1 MKEVLM
7 SQQRFLRT
15 WSFMFLTILVLPTTH
30 FVAGQK
36 RVGPN
41 PDSRWCSTNNAV
53 TLIQQQLGAAKLLDN
68 TSSRIAVLVRAAD
81 LLWSRD
87 ENKARE
93 VFMEAFELAESDLK
107 ESLESQTGTVSGPR
121 IPPRDQRF
129 VVIAAVAKRDRRWAD
144 ELTNKVLRTE
154 NKEDRSNDQK
164 GPQRNLA
171 VASKLLESAL
181 LLLPGDIAA
190 ATMLAERSFAHPA
203 SLNLPIFLYKLS
215 DSNQALADE
224 LYLKALNTYRAQA
237 PNEVFY
243 LSAYPFGSNREVV
256 DLPSFA
262 LYKVPLR
269 FVPNKLLQRLFI
281 EAILTQAKAA
291 SQGTAESGLD
301 FRSIQQLWLALTRL
315 DPQIANL
322 QPELSQASH
331 AARESLLSLLSPPTQ
346 ISLAAKVGDSTP
358 PTTLSFSEQVKLA
371 EKEPNLNRHDYL
383 LVQLLLRASDT
394 VSLEDVLAACDK
406 ISDSRVRQQVL
417 SWIYFWRTQS
427 AIKEK
432 QFEDA
437 RRLATNVE
445 ELDQRTYLYSEIA
458 RELLTSIESE
468 SQARRVLDEVHQA
481 ALKAPN
487 TVVTARSLLAVAYL
501 YLSIDLNSSI
511 LVISDAVK
519 VINRIEAPDFS
530 ISAVMRKI
538 EGQDYG
544 VYAAI
549 QAPGFSPENVFRSL
563 FKLSPEDALLQAGG
577 LSDKKLRAL
586 TMLAIAEACLQQP
599 QPSGKRNG
607 RKS

>member
-1 MKEVLM
+1 MR
-7 SQQRFLRT
+7 QQQFLRI
-15 WSFMFLTILVLPTTH
+15 WSFIFLAILVLPTTR
-30 FVAGQK
+30 FVVGQK
-36 RVGPN
+36 RVDPN
-41 PDSRWCSTNNAV
+41 PNSRWCSTNNAV
-53 TLIQQQLGAAKLLDN
+53 TLIQQQVDAAKLLDK

-81 LLWSRD
+81 VLWFQN
-87 ENKARE
+87 EKKARE
-93 VFMEAFELAESDLK
+93 VFKEAFELAESDLK
-107 ESLESQTGTVSGPR
+107 ESLESQSGTVSGPR

-144 ELTNKVLRTE
+144 ELTNQVLRAE
-154 NKEDRSNDQK
+154 NKEDPDQK
-164 GPQRNLA
+164 GSQRNIA

-181 LLLPGDIAA
+181 LLLPGEIAA

-224 LYLKALNTYRAQA
+224 LYLKALNTYRAQS
-237 PNEVFY
+237 PNEFFY

-262 LYKVPLR
+262 LYKVPPR
-269 FVPNKLLQRLFI
+269 FVPNKLLQRLFM

-291 SQGTAESGLD
+291 SQSTAASGLD
-301 FRSIQQLWLALTRL
+301 FRAIQQLWLALTRL
-315 DPQIANL
+315 EPQIANS
-322 QPELSQASH
+322 QPELSQASQ
-331 AARESLLSLLSPPTQ
+331 AARESLFSLLSPSTQ
-346 ISLAAKVGDSTP
+346 VRLTAKVGDSTP
-358 PTTLSFSEQVKLA
+358 PTILSFSEQVKLA
-371 EKEPNLNRHDYL
+371 EKEPNLDRHDYL

-394 VSLEDVLAACDK
+394 VSLEDVLSACDK
-406 ISDSRVRQQVL
+406 ISDSKVRQEVL

-432 QFEDA
+432 RFEDA

-487 TVVTARSLLAVAYL
+487 TVMTARSLLAVAYL
-501 YLSIDLNSSI
+501 YLKIDLNSSI
-511 LVISDAVK
+511 LVITDALK

-530 ISAVMRKI
+530 TSVVMRKI
-538 EGQDYG
+538 EGKEYG

-563 FKLSPEDALLQAGG
+563 LKLSPEDALLQAGG
-577 LSDKKLRAL
+577 LSDKTLRAL

-599 QPSGKRNG
+599 QPGGTRNS
-607 RKS
+607 RKY

>member
-1 MKEVLM
+1 MK
-7 SQQRFLRT
+7 QQRFLRI
-15 WSFMFLTILVLPTTH
+15 WSFMFLTILVLPTTR
-30 FVAGQK
+30 FVVGQK

-41 PDSRWCSTNNAV
+41 PNSHWCSTNNAV
-53 TLIQQQLGAAKLLDN
+53 TLIQQQVDAAKLLDK

-81 LLWSRD
+81 VLWFQN

-93 VFMEAFELAESDLK
+93 VFKEAFELAERDLK
-107 ESLESQTGTVSGPR
+107 ESLESQSGTVSGPP

-144 ELTNKVLRTE
+144 ELTDQVLRAD
-154 NKEDRSNDQK
+154 NKEDPDQK
-164 GPQRNLA
+164 GSQRNIA

-181 LLLPGDIAA
+181 LLLPGEIAA

-224 LYLKALNTYRAQA
+224 LYLKALNTYRAQS
-237 PNEVFY
+237 PNEFFY

-262 LYKVPLR
+262 LYKVPPR
-269 FVPNKLLQRLFI
+269 FVPNKLLQRLFM
-281 EAILTQAKAA
+281 EAILTQAKAT
-291 SQGTAESGLD
+291 SQSTAASGLD
-301 FRSIQQLWLALTRL
+301 FRAIQQLWLALTRL
-315 DPQIANL
+315 EPQIANL

-331 AARESLLSLLSPPTQ
+331 GARESLFSLLSPPTQ
-346 ISLAAKVGDSTP
+346 VRLTAKVGDSTP

-394 VSLEDVLAACDK
+394 VSLEDVLSACDK
-406 ISDSRVRQQVL
+406 ISDSKVRQEVL
-417 SWIYFWRTQS
+417 IWIYFWRTQS

-432 QFEDA
+432 RFEDA
-437 RRLATNVE
+437 RRLATNVD

-487 TVVTARSLLAVAYL
+487 TVMTARSLLAVAYL
-501 YLSIDLNSSI
+501 YLKIDLNSSI

-530 ISAVMRKI
+530 NSVVMRKI
-538 EGQDYG
+538 EGKEYG

-563 FKLSPEDALLQAGG
+563 LKLSPEDALLQAGG
-577 LSDKKLRAL
+577 LSDKNLRAL

-599 QPSGKRNG
+599 QPGGTRNS
-607 RKS
+607 RKY